1 LSPVLVIRP
10 EPGCTATVE
19 EGRTL
24 GLRTEACP
32 LFEIRPLAWQ
42 APSPDEIDAL
52 LLGSANAVRQAG
64 AQLAVFRGKPAYA
77 VGETTAAAAEAAGF
91 SIAATGRGG
100 LQALLDAAASAPL
113 RLLRLAGVEHVPV
126 RPPAGVEIDTRAVYE
141 AVPLPLPQAAA
152 ERLRRGALVLLHSA
166 AAARHF
172 ARECARLAVPRDGI
186 ALAALGPRIAAA
198 AGEGWTQVRAAT
210 EPREAAL
217 LALARDMCHEPRTG

>member
-1 LSPVLVIRP
+1 MSPVLVIRP

-19 EGRTL
+19 QGRSL
-24 GLRTEACP
+24 GLATEACP

-42 APSPDEIDAL
+42 APSPEAVDAL
-52 LLGSANAVRQAG
+52 LLGSANAVRHAG
-64 AQLAVFRGKPAYA
+64 PQLAAFGGKPVLA

-91 SIAATGRGG
+91 AIAATGRGG
-100 LQALLDAAASAPL
+100 LEALLDAAASPPL
-113 RLLRLAGVEHVPV
+113 RLLRLAGAEHVPV
-126 RPPAGVEIDTRAVYE
+126 TSPAGVEIETRAVYE
-141 AVPLPLPQAAA
+141 AVPLPLPEEAT
-152 ERLRRGALVLLHSA
+152 ERLREGALVLLHSA

-172 ARECARLAVPRDGI
+172 AGECLRLDVARDRI

-198 AGEGWTQVRAAT
+198 AGAGWAQVRAAA